1 MLPYDLLDWLVL
13 LAAAGSSGLFLTRSF
28 GPAVVQQAPARAT
41 VLVTS
46 IGAVPLLFVLILK
59 LFFF

>member
-13 LAAAGSSGLFLTRSF
+13 LLAAASSGLFLTRSF
-28 GPAVVQQAPARAT
+28 GPVVVQHAPARAT